1 MDNEHSTH
9 HPLLPA
15 TDEQFPATGKP
26 SAVVS
31 CAKWVLK
38 LAMWVIF
45 IVWIVV
51 IFLYPSSFATQF
63 FNNWLQATQQS
74 LFGITG
80 AVFLTFSGPILA
92 IAVIAAVYL
101 IISRNDEP
109 YKKKIKKNGKEKPRW
124 RLWTLPVV
132 VEGPLEVVTAAELVG
147 IMVVLG
153 YVFWAV
159 YSYTLRMLATGF
171 LKDLTFKQISAE
183 VLRVMG
189 LRLGSIGLFCLGF
202 LFLPISRGS
211 VLLRLIDIP
220 FEHAT
225 RYHVWLGHLT
235 MIIFTLHSFA
245 FIIRWYIQ
253 GRCLQKMMEWKDIG
267 VANLPGV
274 VSFLAGLLMWITS
287 LPKVRTKNFELFF
300 YTHQLYI
307 IFVLFLALH
316 VGDFV
321 FSIAAGGI
329 FIFMLDRFLRF
340 AQSRRTVDVISA
352 KALPCGTVELVLS
365 KPRSLRYNALS
376 FIFLQVR
383 ELSLLEWH
391 PFSVS
396 SSPLE
401 GEDRLA
407 ILIKVL
413 GKWTERL
420 RGKILNDKAKQISS
434 DKHRP
439 VMTVSVEGPYGHES
453 PYHLMYENLILVAG
467 GIGIS
472 PFLAILSDIL
482 HRIRDGK
489 PCLPKK
495 ILVVW
500 AIKNSDEL
508 PLLSTLNVDSICP
521 FFADKLNIDI
531 SIYVT
536 RQSQPPSEGE
546 IQGSK
551 VTSICPLSKGSNMSV
566 LVGTGDNVWSGLY
579 VIVSTLGLVILL
591 GFMDSFYI
599 NPFNIIKWW
608 YKGLLFVVCMVA
620 SVVLFGGLVV
630 ALWCLW
636 EQHISSKRT
645 GDHNNDIE
653 NVDEEIPKHSSAQK
667 DLDSEALATS
677 TTIQYGLRPNFEE
690 ILGSVS
696 DNWGKVDIG
705 VLICGPSTL
714 QSSVAKAIR
723 SHNMGRRS
731 HLPIFHFHSHSF
743 DL

>member
-1 MDNEHSTH
+1 MAPKHPSFYNPKASMDNEHSPH

-15 TDEQFPATGKP
+15 PEDQFPATGNT
-26 SAVVS
+26 SAIVS
-31 CAKWVLK
+31 STKWVLK

-45 IVWIVV
+45 SVWMVV
-51 IFLYPSSFATQF
+51 IFLYPSSFASHLFSEWFGASGQT
-63 FNNWLQATQQS
+63 

-80 AVFLTFSGPILA
+80 AIFLTFSAPLLA
-92 IAVIAAVYL
+92 IAILAAVYL
-101 IISRNDEP
+101 IISRDDQP
-109 YKKKIKKNGKEKPRW
+109 YERKKKKKNGKEKPRW
-124 RLWTLPVV
+124 RLWTLPVL

-147 IMVVLG
+147 ILVVLG
-153 YVFWAV
+153 YVFWAL
-159 YSYTLRMLATGF
+159 YSYTLRLLATDF
-171 LKDLTFKQISAE
+171 SRNLTFLQISCE
-183 VLRVMG
+183 VLEVMG
-189 LRLGSIGLFCLGF
+189 LRLGSMGLFCLGF

-235 MIIFTLHSFA
+235 MLIFTLHGLA
-245 FIIRWYIQ
+245 FVIQWLIQ
-253 GRCLQKMMEWKDIG
+253 GRCIEQLLEWKDIG
-267 VANLPGV
+267 IANLPGV
-274 VSFLAGLLMWITS
+274 ISLLAGLLMWITS
-287 LPKVRTKNFELFF
+287 LPKLRTINFELFF

-307 IFVLFLALH
+307 VFVLFLALH

-340 AQSRRTVDVISA
+340 IQSRRTVDVISA
-352 KALPCGTVELVLS
+352 KALPCGTVELIIS

-383 ELSLLEWH
+383 ELSLLQWH

-413 GKWTERL
+413 GKWTEKL
-420 RGKILNDKAKQISS
+420 RGKILNDKAKEISS
-434 DKHRP
+434 DKHQS

-500 AIKNSDEL
+500 AIKNSSEL
-508 PLLSTLNVDSICP
+508 PLLSTLNGC
-521 FFADKLNIDI
+521 
-531 SIYVT
+531 
-536 RQSQPPSEGE
+536 
-546 IQGSK
+546 
-551 VTSICPLSKGSNMSV
+551 NMSV

-579 VIVSTLGLVILL
+579 VISSTVGLVILVSL
-591 GFMDSFYI
+591 MDFYYI
-599 NPFNIIKWW
+599 NPFNIKKWW
-608 YKGLLFVVCMVA
+608 YKGLLFFLCMVA

-630 ALWCLW
+630 CLW
-636 EQHISSKRT
+636 SLWEEHISSKRT
-645 GDHNNDIE
+645 THNNVNDIE
-653 NVDEEIPKHSSAQK
+653 KVGEDIPKDTLAQK
-667 DLDSEALATS
+667 DLNPKAFANS
-677 TTIQYGLRPNFEE
+677 TTIEYGTRPNFDE
-690 ILGSVS
+690 IVESVAET
-696 DNWGKVDIG
+696 WGKVDIG

-723 SHNMGRRS
+723 SHNMVRRRN
-731 HLPIFHFHSHSF
+731 HHPIFHFHSHSF

>member
-1 MDNEHSTH
+1 MDNEHSPH

-15 TDEQFPATGKP
+15 THEQYPATGKS
-26 SAVVS
+26 SAIVS
-31 CAKWVLK
+31 IAKWILK
-38 LAMWVIF
+38 SAMWVIF
-45 IVWIVV
+45 LVWILV
-51 IFLYPSSFATQF
+51 IFLYPSSLTTQL
-63 FNNWLQATQQS
+63 FNNWVEATQQS
-74 LFGITG
+74 LFGLTG
-80 AVFLTFSGPILA
+80 AIFLTFSAPLLA
-92 IAVIAAVYL
+92 IAIIAAVYL
-101 IISRNDEP
+101 IISRDDEP
-109 YKKKIKKNGKEKPRW
+109 YKKKIKEKPRW
-124 RLWTLPVV
+124 RLWTLPVL
-132 VEGPLEVVTAAELVG
+132 VEGPFEVVTAAEFVG
-147 IMVVLG
+147 ILVVLG
-153 YVFWAV
+153 YVFWAL
-159 YSYTLRMLATGF
+159 YCYTLRMLAADYF
-171 LKDLTFKQISAE
+171 RHSTFKELSAV
-183 VLRVMG
+183 VLEVMG
-189 LRLGSIGLFCLGF
+189 VRLGSIGLFCLGF

-211 VLLRLIDIP
+211 ILLRLIDIP

-235 MIIFTLHSFA
+235 MIIFTLHSLA
-245 FIIRWYIQ
+245 FVIVWSIE
-253 GRCLQKMMEWKDIG
+253 GRLLQQLMEWKDVGI
-267 VANLPGV
+267 ANLPGV
-274 VSFLAGLLMWITS
+274 ISILAGLLMWITS
-287 LPKVRTKNFELFF
+287 LPKLRTKNFELFF

-307 IFVLFLALH
+307 IFVVFLALH

-321 FSIAAGGI
+321 FTIAAGGI

-340 AQSRRTVDVISA
+340 IQSRTTVDVISA

-365 KPRSLRYNALS
+365 KPKSLRYNALS

-434 DKHRP
+434 EKHSP

-472 PFLAILSDIL
+472 PFLAILSDVL

-489 PCLPKK
+489 ACLPKK

-500 AIKNSDEL
+500 AIKTSDEL
-508 PLLSTLNVDSICP
+508 SLLSTLNVDSICP
-521 FFADKLNIDI
+521 FFADILNIDI

-579 VIVSTLGLVILL
+579 VIFSTLGLVILVGL
-591 GFMDSFYI
+591 MDFFYI
-599 NPFNIIKWW
+599 NPFHIIKWW
-608 YKGLLFVVCMVA
+608 YKGLLFLLCMVA

-630 ALWCLW
+630 ALWSLW
-636 EQHISSKRT
+636 EQYISSKRT
-645 GDHNNDIE
+645 SDHNNDIE
-653 NVDEEIPKHSSAQK
+653 NVDQESPKHSFAQK
-667 DLDSEALATS
+667 DLNSNALATS
-677 TTIQYGLRPNFEE
+677 TTIEYGLRPNFEE

-696 DNWGKVDIG
+696 ENWGKVDIG

-731 HLPIFHFHSHSF
+731 HHPIFHFHSHSF